1 MLILAQDGNAYNLK
15 TDNITNLRI
24 DSSPV
29 VWKSGGGSAVPETF
43 DVYADVVESDN
54 FRKAIW
60 LAKFLSYTEARE
72 YIADL
77 VKKLNG

>member
-1 MLILAQDGNAYNLK
+1 M
-15 TDNITNLRI
+15 
-24 DSSPV
+24 
-29 VWKSGGGSAVPETF
+29 PETF